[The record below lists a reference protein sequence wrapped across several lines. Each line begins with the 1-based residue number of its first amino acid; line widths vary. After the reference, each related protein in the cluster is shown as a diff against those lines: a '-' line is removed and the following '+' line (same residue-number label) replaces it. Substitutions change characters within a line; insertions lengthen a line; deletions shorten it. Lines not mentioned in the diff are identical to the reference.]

1 MKTLYLKDKNT
12 ETMPQHPCNTVLEA
26 FREQAKARP
35 DHIALVYKDIRLTYR
50 QADELSDN
58 LAAYIES
65 QVPPK
70 SVVGIMLGRNE
81 YMMVAPLG
89 ALKAGCAYLPLDP
102 SYPHERL
109 QFMVKDA
116 DAKLLVADEELLP
129 ILKDFEGP
137 VLKTA
142 DIRKLHPGT
151 PKGQPK
157 PEDLF
162 ILLYTS
168 GTTGTPKGCMLTH
181 QNIFAFCSRH
191 RDNVGVDG
199 DSRMTAYASFGF
211 DAFVSDL
218 YTPLIAGAT
227 SYIIP
232 EKIRLDLPAL
242 HAYYEANGITHCF
255 MTTQVATQFA
265 INFPDCKGLKVMY
278 TGGEKMSS
286 FPLPHYRLF
295 NCYGPT
301 ETICYVVSEEVKK
314 QEENI
319 PIGVPL
325 PGIHAYVVDADGKQV
340 KQGENGE
347 LWIAG
352 QQVGLGYLN
361 RLDKTAEVFIANP
374 FEKDPDYARVY
385 RTGDI
390 VRVRD
395 DGKIEFVGR
404 KDGQVKIRGFRIELK
419 EVEAVIREFP
429 GIQDVT
435 VQAFDEPGVGA
446 GKFLAAYVVSAK
458 KVNVQQLDEFIAGKK
473 PPYMVPAVTMQIDAI
488 PLNVNQKVDVKALP
502 KPEPKAPKKREAH
515 VAPLNVLEEELSALI
530 KESVGIG
537 GFGLTDPLYLS
548 GLSSIA
554 ALRLATELYNRY
566 GLEPDM
572 NSFAKTAS
580 LQSIE
585 NDVIKKLMEG
595 GRSPVKAGDDGAGKA
610 GDDGAREDEPQVLT
624 FQQTGLYLDCVKNP
638 SSTAYNLPCILTFPE
653 GVGVEELKKALRAV
667 LEAHP
672 AVLGSFEQRDGK
684 VYLVPGKMAEDIPYT
699 RLKSEKEY
707 QALKEGFMQPYNLGT
722 GPLYRLN
729 IVETP
734 GKLRLMADF
743 HHLVFDGRSYDVF
756 LEELAAALEGK
767 APEKESYTY
776 FQYAKDQQAY
786 QDSPEFKEAE
796 DFFAAQMA
804 GKEEETGVIPD
815 KKPQEDEVGHE
826 TWLRKKAGGDIIAR
840 CHALG
845 ISPASYFLGAAFITV
860 SGFSGSQKVY
870 MCTVANGRSDMRSA
884 NTFGMFVNT
893 LALAA
898 DVDKQ
903 PADEFLKETDRNFSK
918 ALSYQN
924 YPFARVS
931 SAYDFHPA
939 VMLAYQVG
947 LVEKYSIHGKAL
959 EDELITQD
967 TPKFP
972 LSIFIEGT
980 EDAPEIALAYDDS
993 LYSEPLVQRFAD
1005 ALETVS
1011 RGLLKDGPISE
1022 IPLVDGERLQ
1032 ELDGFNHYEQK
1043 VDLSQT
1049 VVDLF
1054 RKQAK
1059 LTPEA
1064 PAVLF
1069 DGKTISYQE
1078 LDRLTD
1084 ALAARILSVMPGN
1097 DRASETP
1104 GQAGGDDN
1112 VEPVVSILINRNAWM
1127 TKASLAAMKAGCA
1140 YQPLDPSYPAERL
1153 NFMIQ
1158 DAHAQLLI
1166 ADKEL
1171 VSLVGDYKGPVLTTD
1186 QLEDARSLSGMTKTS
1201 LPAPTGNLPKPE
1213 SLYILLYTSGSTG
1226 KPKGCMLEQRNLVNF
1241 CAWYREY
1248 YGLKAGDR
1256 VAAFAS
1262 YGFDANMMD
1271 QYPAL
1276 TSGACVCIIPEDV
1289 RHDLNALDR
1298 FLTDNKVTHSFMTT
1312 QVGVMYARNFPQ
1324 NPSLKHL
1331 SVGGEKLISMPP
1343 PSYAF
1348 YNGYGP
1354 TECTIFSTVFR
1365 VLEREENIPI
1375 GHPLSNVQLYVVDR
1389 WMRRLPAGAVGELLI
1404 AGAGV
1409 GRGYLNNPEKTAECF
1424 IDNPFQ
1430 PGVRMYRSGDIV
1442 RYRPDGNV
1450 EFVGRKDR
1458 QVKIRGFRIELK
1470 EVEAVIQE
1478 MPGVKEVTVQAFDA
1492 PSGGK
1497 FLAAYVVMK
1506 EGSLD
1511 TKAAGD
1517 FIRERKPPYMVPAAW
1532 VQLDAIPLNVNQ
1544 KVDVKALP
1552 PATPSSTDDY
1562 VAPANETEKALCSI
1576 FAGVLGTER
1585 VGATDSFF
1593 DLGGTSL
1600 MVTNVMVEAE
1610 KQDLHFAYSDV
1621 FSHPSARALAAF
1633 LKGDEGVKQEDANI
1647 TDYDYSAIDK
1657 LLRGNTLEAFQKG
1670 KRLPLGRNILLA
1682 GATGFL
1688 GIHVLKELLESTGPD
1703 TTVWCLL
1710 RGKGSITTERRLKE
1724 MLVYYF
1730 DKDYRSLFGKR
1741 IRTVE
1746 GDITR
1751 PESLEGLK
1759 DIDMVFNCAANVKHF
1774 SKGTD
1779 IEDINYGGVKNLTA
1793 FCERQGAFLVHVS
1806 TESVGGLTPG
1816 TVPDYLTEQML
1827 FFGQLTDNQYV
1838 HSKFLAER
1846 HILEHMTQ
1854 GTLKAKIMRA
1864 GNLSPRAED
1873 GEFQMNMNAN
1883 ASMGRLKALKMLG
1896 ACPYLMLE
1904 GQMEF
1909 TPIDQAAHAMVTLA
1923 RTPLANCV
1931 FNVSNNHIVPM
1942 DDILTRLEKI
1952 DGKPLEYV
1960 EEAEFAK
1967 RMEAAQADPAKAQ
1980 VLAPLVA
1987 YQQSSS
1993 EQQGVETLAST
2004 VFTMQVLHRLGFRWD
2019 HTSSEYVDMIFEML
2033 RTLRYFDE

>member
-1 MKTLYLKDKNT
+1 MK
-12 ETMPQHPCNTVLEA
+12 QQPCNTVLEA
-26 FREQAKARP
+26 FRQHVETNP
-35 DHIALVYKDIRLTYR
+35 DHPALVYENVSLTYR
-50 QADELSDN
+50 QADQLSDN
-58 LAAYIES
+58 LAAYIQS

-81 YMMVAPLG
+81 YMMIAPLG

-102 SYPHERL
+102 SYPPERL
-109 QFMVKDA
+109 EFMMKDA
-116 DAKLLVADEELLP
+116 GARMLVADENLLS
-129 ILKDFEGP
+129 ILKEYDGP

-142 DIRKLHPGT
+142 DIRKLHPG
-151 PKGQPK
+151 K
-157 PEDLF
+157 PLGIPSADDLF
-162 ILLYTS
+162 VLLYTS

-181 QNIFAFCSRH
+181 RNVSLFAQRH
-191 RDNVGVDG
+191 AENVGIRD
-199 DSRMTAYASFGF
+199 DSRMSAYASFGF
-211 DAFVSDL
+211 DAFLGDL
-218 YTPLIAGAT
+218 YGSLVSGAT
-227 SYIIP
+227 LFIIP
-232 EKIRLDLPAL
+232 EKMRLDLPAL
-242 HAYYEANGITHCF
+242 HKFFEDNGLTHCF

-265 INFPDCKGLKVMY
+265 INYPDCKGLQVMY

-301 ETICYVVSEEVKK
+301 ECCCYVISEEVKA

-325 PGIHAYVVDADGKQV
+325 PGIRTYIVDKDGKQV
-340 KQGENGE
+340 TPGEKGE
-347 LWIAG
+347 LWIVG
-352 QQVGLGYLN
+352 EQVGDGYLN
-361 RLDKTAEVFIANP
+361 RPDKTAEAFLTNP
-374 FEKDPDYARVY
+374 FDNDPSYARVY

-390 VRVRD
+390 VRQRA

-429 GIQDVT
+429 GIKDVT
-435 VQAFDEPGVGA
+435 VQAFDEPGAGA
-446 GKFLAAYVVSAK
+446 GKFLAAYVVSDK
-458 KVNVQQLDEFIAGKK
+458 EVDIQELDAFIAGKK
-473 PPYMVPAVTMQIDAI
+473 PPYMVPAVIMQIDAI

-502 KPEPKAPKKREAH
+502 KPEPQERKAEAH
-515 VAPLNVLEEELSALI
+515 VAPLNVLEKEISNII
-530 KESVGIG
+530 KETVGIG
-537 GFGLTDPLYLS
+537 GFGLTDPLYYS
-548 GLSSIA
+548 GLSSLS
-554 ALRLATELYNRY
+554 ALRLATELYKRY

-572 NSFAKTAS
+572 DSFAKTAS

-585 NDVIKKLMEG
+585 NDILKIMMEG
-595 GRSPVKAGDDGAGKA
+595 ACHPGSSCHPERSEGSL
-610 GDDGAREDEPQVLT
+610 EPQELT

-638 SSTAYNLPCILTFPE
+638 SSTAYNLPSILTMPE
-653 GVGVEELKKALRAV
+653 GVQVDELKNALKAV

-672 AVLGSFEQRDGK
+672 AVLGRFEQKDGK
-684 VYLVPGKMAEDIPYT
+684 VYLVPGKIEDDIPVT
-699 RLKSEKEY
+699 ILKREEDY
-707 QALKEGFMQPYNLGT
+707 QSLQDAFMQPYNLAT

-729 IVETP
+729 IVKTP
-734 GKLRLMADF
+734 GKLRLMTDF

-756 LEELAAALEGK
+756 LAQFAAALEGK
-767 APEKESYTY
+767 APEAESYTY
-776 FQYAKDQQAY
+776 FQYARDQKAY
-786 QDSPEFKEAE
+786 QDSAEFKAAE

-804 GKEEETGVIPD
+804 GKEEETGPAPD
-815 KKPQEDEVGHE
+815 KRPQEDEVGHE
-826 TWLRKKAGGDIIAR
+826 TWIRKKIGADVTAR

-845 ISPASYFLGAAFITV
+845 ISPASYFLGAAFVTV
-860 SGFSGSQKVY
+860 SAFSGKQKVF
-870 MCTVANGRSDMRSA
+870 MCTVANGRSDMRSSD
-884 NTFGMFVNT
+884 TFGMFVNT
-893 LALAA
+893 LALAGEVGDQQAA
-898 DVDKQ
+898 D
-903 PADEFLKETDRNFSK
+903 FLKETDRNFST

-924 YPFARVS
+924 YPFARLS
-931 SAYDFHPA
+931 SAYDFHPM

-947 LVEKYSIHGKAL
+947 LVDKYTVNGKAL

-972 LSIFIEGT
+972 LSIFVEGT
-980 EDAPEIALAYDDS
+980 EDAPEFALAYDDS
-993 LYSEPLVQRFAD
+993 LYSEPLVQSFAD
-1005 ALETVS
+1005 ALGTVT
-1011 RGLLKDGPISE
+1011 RGLLKDGPLTD
-1022 IPLVDGERLQ
+1022 IPFVDGERLRQ
-1032 ELDGFNHYEQK
+1032 LDSFNSYEQE
-1043 VDLSQT
+1043 VDLGET

-1054 RKQAK
+1054 RKQARS
-1059 LTPEA
+1059 TPDA

-1069 DGKTISYQE
+1069 GGKTISYKD
-1078 LDRLTD
+1078 LDCITD
-1084 ALAARILSVMPGN
+1084 ALAAKIHGFGLK
-1097 DRASETP
+1097 E
-1104 GQAGGDDN
+1104 
-1112 VEPVVSILINRNAWM
+1112 EEVVSVLINRNAWM

-1140 YQPLDPSYPAERL
+1140 YQPLDPSYPPERL

-1158 DAHAQLLI
+1158 DSRAKLLI
-1166 ADKEL
+1166 ADKDL
-1171 VSLVGDYKGPVLTTD
+1171 VPLITDYSGPVLTTD
-1186 QLEDARSLSGMTKTS
+1186 ELEN
-1201 LPAPTGNLPKPE
+1201 LPDEILRCAQNDKYGPKPE

-1241 CAWYREY
+1241 CAWYRDY
-1248 YGLKAGDR
+1248 YNLNAGDC

-1276 TSGACVCIIPEDV
+1276 TCGACVCIIPEDV

-1298 FLTDNKVTHSFMTT
+1298 FITENGVTHSFMTT
-1312 QVGVMYARNFPQ
+1312 QVGVMYARNFPD
-1324 NPSLKHL
+1324 NPSLKYL
-1331 SVGGEKLISMPP
+1331 SVGGEKLVSMPP

-1354 TECTIFSTVFR
+1354 TECTIFSTVFH
-1365 VLEREENIPI
+1365 VQEREDNIPI
-1375 GHPLSNVQLYVVDR
+1375 GHPLSNVQLYVTDR
-1389 WMRRLPAGAVGELLI
+1389 QLRRLPVGAAGELLI
-1404 AGAGV
+1404 GGAGV

-1424 IDNPFQ
+1424 IDNPFL
-1430 PGVRMYRSGDIV
+1430 PGVRLYRSGDIV
-1442 RYRPDGNV
+1442 RYRPDGNI

-1478 MPGVKEVTVQAFDA
+1478 MPGVRDVTVQAFDA

-1511 TKAAGD
+1511 TKAAAD

-1562 VAPANETEKALCSI
+1562 VAPSGETEKALCAI
-1576 FAGVLGTER
+1576 FEAVLGVER
-1585 VGATDSFF
+1585 VGATESFF

-1610 KQDLHFAYSDV
+1610 KQNLHFAYSDV
-1621 FSHPSARALAAF
+1621 FSHPSARTLASF
-1633 LKGDEGVKQEDANI
+1633 LKGDEAAREEDANI
-1647 TDYDYSAIDK
+1647 TDYDYSAIDR
-1657 LLRGNTLEAFQKG
+1657 LLRANNLDSFLAGDSIM
-1670 KRLPLGRNILLA
+1670 LGRNILLA

-1688 GIHVLKELLESTGPD
+1688 GIHVLRELLESTGPD

-1710 RGKGSITTERRLKE
+1710 RGKGSLTPERRLKE
-1724 MLVYYF
+1724 MLFYYF
-1730 DKDYRSLFGKR
+1730 DKDYSGLFGNR

-1746 GDITR
+1746 GDITL
-1751 PESLEGLK
+1751 PESLDGL
-1759 DIDMVFNCAANVKHF
+1759 DGIDMVFNCAANVKHF

-1779 IEDINYGGVKNLTA
+1779 IEDINYGGVKNLVA
-1793 FCERQGAFLVHVS
+1793 FCERNGAYFVQVS

-1816 TVPDYLTEQML
+1816 SVPEYLTEQML

-1846 HILEHMTQ
+1846 HILEHMAQ
-1854 GTLKAKIMRA
+1854 GTLRAKIMRA

-1873 GEFQMNMNAN
+1873 GEFQMNMNSN
-1883 ASMGRLKALKMLG
+1883 ASMGRMKAFKMLG
-1896 ACPYLMLE
+1896 ACPYEVLE

-1909 TPIDQAAHAMVTLA
+1909 TPIDQAAHAMVVLA
-1923 RTPLANCV
+1923 RTPLENCV
-1931 FNVSNNHIVPM
+1931 FNVSNNHTVPM
-1942 DDILTRLEKI
+1942 DDILSRLEKI
-1952 DGKPLEYV
+1952 DGKQLEYV
-1960 EEAEFAK
+1960 ESKEFMR
-1967 RMEAAQADPAKAQ
+1967 RMEAAQADPAKARI
-1980 VLAPLVA
+1980 LAPLVA
-1987 YQQSSS
+1987 YQQSAS
-1993 EQQGVETLAST
+1993 EQVGVETLAST

-2033 RTLRYFDE
+2033 RTLRYFEA